1 MSIEVRFA
9 TPQDIPEVL
18 GLIRD
23 LAEYEK
29 EPQEV
34 TITESEMVKDGFE
47 DNLYKCLV
55 AEKAGKV
62 VGIAL
67 YYPRYSTWKGKT
79 IHLEDFI
86 VKEEARGK
94 GIGLLLFER
103 VVAESNKF
111 GAKRLEWMVLEWN
124 EPAINF
130 YKKIGAE
137 LDSEWH
143 VGKLRESQI
152 QNYSFT
158 TRK

>member
-1 MSIEVRFA
+1 MSAHIRFA
-9 TPQDIPEVL
+9 KPEDVPQILD
-18 GLIRD
+18 LIRE

-34 TITESEMVKDGFE
+34 TITEEEMVKDGFE

-55 AEKAGKV
+55 AEKENQIL
-62 VGIAL
+62 GIAL
-67 YYPRYSTWKGKT
+67 YYPRYSTWKGRT

-86 VKEEARGK
+86 VKEEARGE
-94 GIGLLLFER
+94 GVGMQLFER
-103 VVAESNKF
+103 VIFESNKF

-124 EPAINF
+124 EPAIKF

-158 TRK
+158 TL

>member
-1 MSIEVRFA
+1 MSVHIRFA
-9 TPQDIPEVL
+9 KPEDVPQILD
-18 GLIRD
+18 LIRE

-34 TITESEMVKDGFE
+34 TITEEEMVKDGFE

-55 AEKAGKV
+55 AEKENQIL
-62 VGIAL
+62 GIAL
-67 YYPRYSTWKGKT
+67 YYPRYSTWKGRT

-86 VKEEARGK
+86 VKEEARG
-94 GIGLLLFER
+94 GGVGMQLFER
-103 VVAESNKF
+103 VIFESNKF

-124 EPAINF
+124 EPAIKF

-158 TRK
+158 TL

>member
-1 MSIEVRFA
+1 MSVHIRFA
-9 TPQDIPEVL
+9 KPEDVPQILD
-18 GLIRD
+18 LIRE

-34 TITESEMVKDGFE
+34 TITEEEMVKDGFE

-55 AEKAGKV
+55 AEKENQIL
-62 VGIAL
+62 GIAL
-67 YYPRYSTWKGKT
+67 YYPRYSTWKGRT

-86 VKEEARGK
+86 VKEEARG
-94 GIGLLLFER
+94 GGVGMQLFER
-103 VVAESNKF
+103 VIFESNKF
-111 GAKRLEWMVLEWN
+111 GAKRLEWMVIDWN
-124 EPAINF
+124 EPAIKF

-158 TRK
+158 TL

>member
-1 MSIEVRFA
+1 MSVYIRFA
-9 TPQDIPEVL
+9 KPEDVPQILD
-18 GLIRD
+18 LIRE

-34 TITESEMVKDGFE
+34 TITEEEMVKDGFE

-55 AEKAGKV
+55 AEKENQIL
-62 VGIAL
+62 GIAL
-67 YYPRYSTWKGKT
+67 YYPRYSTWKGRT

-86 VKEEARGK
+86 VKEEARG
-94 GIGLLLFER
+94 GGVGMQLFER
-103 VVAESNKF
+103 VIFESNKF

-124 EPAINF
+124 EPAIKF

-158 TRK
+158 TL